1 MNAFRG
7 QRQRDNARRGTRA
20 MWQTAIATMA
30 KQQPAPKSIPKR
42 SDGCQNASDGPWFK
56 VGGEWEDH

>member
-1 MNAFRG
+1 
-7 QRQRDNARRGTRA
+7 